1 VAKAGNKKKAPDV
14 SKLSF
19 EEALEEIETL
29 IDQIEGGEIGLQ
41 ESLEAYERGAK
52 LLARSRSL
60 LEQVEQR
67 VEELDDEV
75 LGDESERQGR

>member
-1 VAKAGNKKKAPDV
+1 MAKSGSKSSKKPADV
-14 SKLSF
+14 EKLSF

-41 ESLEAYERGAK
+41 QSLEAYERGAK
-52 LLARSRSL
+52 LIARSRSL

-67 VEELDDEV
+67 VLELDSEV
-75 LGDESERQGR
+75 LGDE